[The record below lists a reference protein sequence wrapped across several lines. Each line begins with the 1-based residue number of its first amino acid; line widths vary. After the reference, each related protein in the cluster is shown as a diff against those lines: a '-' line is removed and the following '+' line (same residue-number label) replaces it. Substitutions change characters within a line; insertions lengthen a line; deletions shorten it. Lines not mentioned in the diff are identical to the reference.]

1 MTEPTTPP
9 DTQAE
14 TLPDTPLESEPASE
28 ARRPIKLLKG
38 CGCVSG
44 LGALAL
50 GILVIGNFDAGAWA
64 SALTAIVI
72 GVLVFAL
79 SGTNGIWER

>member
-1 MTEPTTPP
+1 MAPDAKPEP
-9 DTQAE
+9 E
-14 TLPDTPLESEPASE
+14 TDRPS
-28 ARRPIKLLKG
+28 RRLSVLKG
-38 CGCVSG
+38 CGCVTG

-50 GILVIGNFDAGAWA
+50 GILIIGHFDSGAWA

-79 SGTNGIWER
+79 SGTNGFWES

>member
-1 MTEPTTPP
+1 MPEPLTPP
-9 DTQAE
+9 DANAV
-14 TLPDTPLESEPASE
+14 PESSPPS
-28 ARRPIKLLKG
+28 RRLNMLKG
-38 CGCVSG
+38 CGCVTG

-50 GILVIGNFDAGAWA
+50 GILIIGHFDSGAWA

-79 SGTNGIWER
+79 SGTNGFWER

>member
-9 DTQAE
+9 DAQV
-14 TLPDTPLESEPASE
+14 ESEPNL
-28 ARRPIKLLKG
+28 PLKIFKG
-38 CGCVSG
+38 CGCVTG
-44 LGALAL
+44 LGGLAL
-50 GILVIGNFDAGAWA
+50 GILVIGHFDSGAWA

-79 SGTNGIWER
+79 SGTNGFWER